1 MDHSGTPG
9 SNRMDAASE
18 LEAMEEDE
26 GAVPSTLQEKFC
38 ALILAHRSPLLKLFH
53 FVDKAGTGTISVR

>member
-1 MDHSGTPG
+1 
-9 SNRMDAASE
+9 MDAASE